1 MNEITIMWLV
11 VGAVGLLI
19 ILGIPVMLSRW
30 YRKVDQGQVLIIN
43 GLSDTKAVFTGAFVL
58 PVIHRAEVMDI
69 SVKTI
74 EIDRNGKEGL
84 ICKDN
89 IRADIKVTFFVRVNQ
104 TQADVLN
111 VAQAVGCARASDP
124 KTLEQLFG
132 AKFSEAL
139 KTVGKRLEFED
150 LYNERD
156 QFRDDI
162 INLIGTQLNGYSI
175 EDAAIDYLE
184 QTSVEAL
191 DDMNILDAQ
200 GIRKITE
207 LTASQRVR
215 TNELSNRAK
224 RDTGKDDLETSMAM
238 LEYERQQADAVA
250 RQRREIESTQ
260 AREFSTAQEIKSQ
273 EHAKAELARLE
284 SEQQVAV
291 RAINKQ
297 REEEVATKNRERVL
311 VVETETVE
319 KERALQVIARERET
333 DLQRYA
339 KDKELEKERKAI
351 AEIIRDRISVD
362 KTVAQE
368 EENIKDLRELAG
380 ANRDKQTAIIEA
392 EGKAQQSLVASIKAA
407 EANEEVAKFAARER
421 ILTAD
426 AELDA
431 ADRVAKAKIR
441 TAEGTQAELAASG
454 LANVR
459 VKEADAIATEKQGF
473 VDAKVL
479 KEKMTSEAA
488 GREEQGMV
496 EIRLTQNRA
505 EAVEREGLAAAN
517 VLREKMQAQAVG
529 NEDQLMVEVR
539 VKEASAQAIEKE
551 GMAQAKVL
559 REKAEAEASGNEK
572 LSMAAALGIRERLV
586 AEADGLAKKAEA
598 MKALDAVSR
607 DHEEFRLALEHERT
621 LSIERF
627 KAQVDVAR
635 AQSEVMGEAFKTSN
649 INIVGG
655 DEAFFNRF
663 TNAVSMGQAVDGFL
677 ANSDVARRALSRVL
691 GDDQAAD
698 VASVISGL
706 ASKGPSKDASNTE
719 VVDEA

>member
-1 MNEITIMWLV
+1 
-11 VGAVGLLI
+11 
-19 ILGIPVMLSRW
+19 
-30 YRKVDQGQVLIIN
+30 
-43 GLSDTKAVFTGAFVL
+43 
-58 PVIHRAEVMDI
+58 
-69 SVKTI
+69 
-74 EIDRNGKEGL
+74 
-84 ICKDN
+84 
-89 IRADIKVTFFVRVNQ
+89 
-104 TQADVLN
+104 
-111 VAQAVGCARASDP
+111 
-124 KTLEQLFG
+124 
-132 AKFSEAL
+132 
-139 KTVGKRLEFED
+139 
-150 LYNERD
+150 
-156 QFRDDI
+156 
-162 INLIGTQLNGYSI
+162 
-175 EDAAIDYLE
+175 
-184 QTSVEAL
+184 
-191 DDMNILDAQ
+191 
-200 GIRKITE
+200 
-207 LTASQRVR
+207 
-215 TNELSNRAK
+215 
-224 RDTGKDDLETSMAM
+224 
-238 LEYERQQADAVA
+238 
-250 RQRREIESTQ
+250 
-260 AREFSTAQEIKSQ
+260 
-273 EHAKAELARLE
+273 
-284 SEQQVAV
+284 
-291 RAINKQ
+291 
-297 REEEVATKNRERVL
+297 
-311 VVETETVE
+311 
-319 KERALQVIARERET
+319 
-333 DLQRYA
+333 
-339 KDKELEKERKAI
+339 
-351 AEIIRDRISVD
+351 
-362 KTVAQE
+362 
-368 EENIKDLRELAG
+368 
-380 ANRDKQTAIIEA
+380 
-392 EGKAQQSLVASIKAA
+392 
-407 EANEEVAKFAARER
+407 
-421 ILTAD
+421 
-426 AELDA
+426 
-431 ADRVAKAKIR
+431 
-441 TAEGTQAELAASG
+441 
-454 LANVR
+454 
-459 VKEADAIATEKQGF
+459 
-473 VDAKVL
+473 
-479 KEKMTSEAA
+479 MTSEAA